1 MNLYNYVFHFN
12 PFDDIWYAIPREL
25 YMEYWSNKNLH
36 GILKAKEIHVL
47 VEMIRKGDDFIKSI
61 E

>member
-12 PFDDIWYAIPREL
+12 PFDDIWYAIPRDL

-36 GILKAKEIHVL
+36 GILKAKEINVL
-47 VEMIRKGDDFIKSI
+47 VEMINKGEDFIKSI
-61 E
+61 K